1 MEGGTKE
8 RLIIRRLKCT
18 GCRVLHAELPDC
30 LVPYKHYDSEV
41 ISGVIDGIVTPDDE
55 DSADFPCEET
65 MKRWL
70 RWYKENKER
79 IEGYLR
85 NAIYRLLD
93 NSDDFLISGVPLL
106 SIIKDLEVS
115 PHWLG
120 YILRV
125 IYNSGN
131 YLVPVW

>member
-18 GCRVLHAELPDC
+18 GCRVLHTELPDC

-106 SIIKDLEVS
+106 NVIKDLEVS

>member
-18 GCRVLHAELPDC
+18 GCRVLHTELPDC